1 MLSSILSLFIS
12 LLAYASFFTSFAY
25 SATGVEVANGRKQA
39 EALLRY

>member
-1 MLSSILSLFIS
+1 MLASIPLLFIS

-25 SATGVEVANGRKQA
+25 SATGAEVANGRKQA

>member
-1 MLSSILSLFIS
+1 MPLLFIS

-25 SATGVEVANGRKQA
+25 SATGDEVANGRKEA